1 MPTRGGAA
9 CTLHTCSMVC
19 ARAQGEVRQNRMLV
33 RYCQLVFSQSQ
44 STIKALAAAKRDSLT
59 KADREFIPYLQQF
72 SSYRDGA
79 TNWKPY
85 PSSRSDSRPSF
96 CPARPVECHHCKLV
110 GQVDLAET
118 DENGNENERGNE
130 NEKGNGR
137 QEGSKCGIGR
147 RSCKPTLLCKIA
159 WCIQRLV
166 TGSRQAAHASY
177 INYIRAWANIL
188 LC

>member
-1 MPTRGGAA
+1 MAIGIRF
-9 CTLHTCSMVC
+9 C
-19 ARAQGEVRQNRMLV
+19 ARQ
-33 RYCQLVFSQSQ
+33 QL
-44 STIKALAAAKRDSLT
+44 
-59 KADREFIPYLQQF
+59 E
-72 SSYRDGA
+72 
-79 TNWKPY
+79 
-85 PSSRSDSRPSF
+85 
-96 CPARPVECHHCKLV
+96 

-147 RSCKPTLLCKIA
+147 RSCKPTLLCKIV

-177 INYIRAWANIL
+177 INYIVGQHMLKVCLSGVWQDLASFPGLSRRAWVRG
-188 LC
+188 